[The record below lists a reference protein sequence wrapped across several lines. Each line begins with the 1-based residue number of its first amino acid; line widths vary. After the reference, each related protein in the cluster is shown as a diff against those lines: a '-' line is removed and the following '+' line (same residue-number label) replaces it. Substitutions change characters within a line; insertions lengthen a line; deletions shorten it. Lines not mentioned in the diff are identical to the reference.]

1 MFSFINLALLVDLWS
16 ETEFLILAF
25 MVILFIS
32 HINLKIVFW
41 ICPTR
46 WTNLSIKD
54 TNMKLLLILWNLFL
68 EIKILSFLFSY
79 LTKIK
84 LVYYIVFCTTS
95 MFIRAEFDV
104 VTLNSVKEQ
113 INWTY
118 YDRFMN
124 FNSNC
129 TDNVGDLVNLYT
141 HWASIQKNASI
152 HQLNCLLFV
161 FVAWFLGVCWR
172 WIVCSINW
180 FLSLFCL
187 FYLFSSLTK
196 QVGGWFGLMKTGLT
210 PPQVVCACPKSW
222 NCFGLWCVF
231 VPLLLLFHLIYC
243 RLCMN
248 LDLASLI
255 SGYLGLQDGCALH
268 LLKTWFWPP
277 SIEIYSYS
285 RL

>member
-1 MFSFINLALLVDLWS
+1 MFWFINLALLVDLWS

-54 TNMKLLLILWNLFL
+54 TNMKLLLILWNWFL
-68 EIKILSFLFSY
+68 ERKILSFLFHY

-84 LVYYIVFCTTS
+84 LVYHIVFCTTS

-113 INWTY
+113 INWTC

-129 TDNVGDLVNLYT
+129 TDNVGDLVNLFT

-161 FVAWFLGVCWR
+161 FVA
-172 WIVCSINW
+172 CSW
-180 FLSLFCL
+180 GCL
-187 FYLFSSLTK
+187 T
-196 QVGGWFGLMKTGLT
+196 MD
-210 PPQVVCACPKSW
+210 
-222 NCFGLWCVF
+222 CV
-231 VPLLLLFHLIYC
+231 
-243 RLCMN
+243 
-248 LDLASLI
+248 
-255 SGYLGLQDGCALH
+255 
-268 LLKTWFWPP
+268 
-277 SIEIYSYS
+277 
-285 RL
+285 